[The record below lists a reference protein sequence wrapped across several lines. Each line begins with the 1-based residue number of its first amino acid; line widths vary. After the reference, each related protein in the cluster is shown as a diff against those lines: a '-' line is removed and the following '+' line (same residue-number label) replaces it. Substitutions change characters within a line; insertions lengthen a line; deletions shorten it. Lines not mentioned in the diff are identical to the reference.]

1 MNEPIII
8 GLIQNIAVLMA
19 FAMLYE
25 NFWLR
30 NEKPRSLPSKLFTG
44 LVLGGI
50 GIVLMF
56 TPWTLMPGLVFD
68 TRSVMLSVS
77 GVFFGVIPTIIAM
90 VFTMVVRFFMN
101 GEGMWMG
108 MAVILFAGTIGLL
121 WAELRKNKQPKYLA
135 VDFLA
140 LGLVVHIVMLA
151 TTVFLPAERIMPTLK
166 TIVLPVFFIYTPGT
180 MLLGL
185 LLAGQKRNFQNLW
198 EKEKLY
204 ESERK
209 LSTDLIKKQ
218 KELQEQVE
226 KYSRLNREFQE
237 QNIELQ
243 QAKEKAEESD
253 HLKSAFLANLSHE
266 IRTPMNAIMGFTEL
280 LNQDEL
286 TTEERDEFIDIV
298 RESGFYLLSII
309 NDIVEISH
317 IDVGQIELKESE
329 IDLQDFL
336 THLYQTYAVSP
347 TKEKEVKF
355 SLEMP
360 EHSPKGKMITDE
372 VKLRQIL
379 INLLNNA
386 IKYTPQGQ
394 ISFGYQMEKAD
405 KISFFVK
412 DSGVGISPDNHQL
425 IFERFRQIEM
435 DLSKRAGGSGL
446 GLSITKAYV
455 ELMGGTI
462 EIDSEIGKGATFT
475 VTLPFVES
483 SEQVTPREKS
493 LSADLEKSK
502 DSKLILVAEDEEIN
516 WFFISKV
523 LSKGNYTLIRAVN
536 GKEAVE
542 YCRENPDISLVL
554 MDIKMPEMN
563 GFEALEEIRKI
574 KPKLPV
580 IGQTAYALPD
590 DVEQLKAAFDDYIT
604 KPIDR
609 KLLIEKIE
617 ESLRA

>member
-25 NFWLR
+25 NFWLK
-30 NEKPRSLPSKLFTG
+30 NEKPRSLPAKLFTG
-44 LVLGGI
+44 MILGGI

-77 GVFFGVIPTIIAM
+77 GVFFGVIPTVIAM
-90 VFTMVVRFFMN
+90 VFTMVARFFMD

-108 MAVILFAGTIGLL
+108 MAVILVSGTIGLL
-121 WAELRKNKQPKYLA
+121 WAELRKNKQPKYMA
-135 VDFLA
+135 VEFLA
-140 LGLVVHIVMLA
+140 LGLVVHIMMLA
-151 TTVFLPAERIMPTLK
+151 TTVFLPSERIMPTLK

-226 KYSRLNREFQE
+226 KYSRLNHEFQE

-286 TTEERDEFIDIV
+286 TTEEREEFIDIV

-329 IDLQDFL
+329 IDLQAFL

-394 ISFGYQMEKAD
+394 VSFGYQMEKAD

-462 EIDSEIGKGATFT
+462 EVDSEIGKGSTFT

-483 SEQVTPREKS
+483 SEQVTPQGKS
-493 LSADLEKSK
+493 LSADSGKSK
-502 DSKLILVAEDEEIN
+502 DGKLILVAEDEDIN

-523 LSKGNYTLIRAVN
+523 LSKGNYKLIRAVN

-542 YCRENPDISLVL
+542 YCKKNPDISLVL

-580 IGQTAYALPD
+580 IGQTAYALPG
-590 DVEQLKAAFDDYIT
+590 DVEQLKAVFDDYIT

-617 ESLRA
+617 ENL

>member
-25 NFWLR
+25 NFWLK
-30 NEKPRSLPSKLFTG
+30 NEKPRSLPAKLFTG
-44 LVLGGI
+44 IILGGI

-77 GVFFGVIPTIIAM
+77 GVFFGVIPTVIAM
-90 VFTMVVRFFMN
+90 VFTMVARFFMD

-108 MAVILFAGTIGLL
+108 MAVILVSGTIGLL
-121 WAELRKNKQPKYLA
+121 WAELRKNKQPKYMA
-135 VDFLA
+135 IEFLA
-140 LGLVVHIVMLA
+140 LGLVVHIMMLA
-151 TTVFLPAERIMPTLK
+151 TTVFLPSERIMPTLK

-226 KYSRLNREFQE
+226 KYSRLNHEFQE

-280 LNQDEL
+280 LTQDEL
-286 TTEERDEFIDIV
+286 TTEEREEFIDIV

-360 EHSPKGKMITDE
+360 EPPPKGKMITDE

-386 IKYTPQGQ
+386 IKSTPQGQ

-425 IFERFRQIEM
+425 IFERFRQIET
-435 DLSKRAGGSGL
+435 DLSKRASGSGL

-462 EIDSEIGKGATFT
+462 EVDSEIGKGSTFT

-483 SEQVTPREKS
+483 SEQVTPQGKS

-502 DSKLILVAEDEEIN
+502 DSKLILVAEDEDIN

-523 LSKGNYTLIRAVN
+523 LSKGNYKLIRAVN

-542 YCRENPDISLVL
+542 YCKKNPDISLVL

-580 IGQTAYALPD
+580 IGQTAYALPG
-590 DVEQLKAAFDDYIT
+590 DVEQLKAVFDDYIT

-617 ESLRA
+617 ENL